1 MPLTIYRS
9 SAGSGKTF
17 TLVKEYLKLV
27 LKRPKDF
34 QHILAITFTNKATE
48 EMKSRVLHQLRDMAE
63 GNESAMQAALLA
75 ELGDLL
81 DEDALRQR
89 AGEVYELIIHRYSR
103 FEISTI
109 DSFFSRVV
117 RSFAR
122 ELDIPM
128 SYELEMNTDLALDEA
143 IEQLFRSISA
153 DSELRHWLEQY
164 AFDQI
169 EDDRSWNVETNIR
182 DLGSNLFKEQFQ
194 AGFARVN
201 ISMERLTELVAEMKK
216 VIRLYEEG
224 MKARGRKAVSLI
236 EKHQLSLED
245 FHYGKSGPANTFYK
259 IAKGDFVQGS
269 RFLQAAAGDLA
280 WARKNSPNRAVVE
293 QLVESKLLPI
303 AVEILNHVKKYERNY
318 RTSKALFRNI
328 YSFGLLETLNRNLKT
343 YRDEQNIMLISDNNA
358 LIREIVKEDDAPF
371 IFEKLGS
378 FFRHILIDEFQDTS
392 NFQWNNLK
400 PLILN
405 SLASGHEVLI
415 VGDVKQ
421 SIYRFRGGNMRL
433 LLEQVEQ
440 DLVAFKEEIT
450 TKNLEDNYRSQP
462 GVVRFNNAFFDELI
476 NQMSHIEHVHDPELI
491 KRTYKSHQQVPKRE
505 GDGGGVRVMLF
516 KPQPDEPSDWRDQA
530 LDELVLEIRKNAET
544 GCDWRDI
551 MILVSRNKEMTL
563 IAERLLA
570 ENIPFVSESSLLLAK
585 NPLVR
590 FLVEALRYLQ
600 SESDPIGRMSMV
612 HWFRQLKGIAD
623 QAHLMKDSREPEELK
638 ALGMPADFI
647 DRRRDLAQLPLFDL
661 VEQLLLIFDLR
672 AHSDV
677 FIQRFQDLLLEQ
689 NARGIHSIYGFLEW
703 WDKQGQEETIAGNEN
718 TNAISIMS
726 VHKSKG
732 LESPLVM
739 MPFADYSFLPNA
751 RLHTFWTA
759 ELPENLQ
766 DLAFVPLNYHKNSLL
781 DTDFHPAF
789 EEETLESVVDSLNK
803 TYVAFTRAREKL
815 WVAGPLKP
823 PSKESGLSTLNHF
836 LESVLP
842 GLEGLS
848 MNETHHALLY
858 DYNFTDK
865 KPDRMAPAEPVVAS
879 ELLDAYPRA
888 DYIRHL
894 SIRPDSDRFMSQD
907 KEKVSRY
914 VCEVLSSLPLWG
926 LPLWGLPPW
935 GEAHPLGQQL
945 VAEGLIPLKE
955 KEAVVERVEQL
966 MKNKQVRDWFGTGY
980 EVMTEREL
988 FYEGKL
994 LKPDRVM
1001 QNESETVVV
1010 NFHPE
1015 RLPLEKKEEE
1025 RHKQRLKRHLAALS
1039 EIPLGKGPGYE
1050 NLKGFLVYVESPV
1063 QIREVRP

>member
-1 MPLTIYRS
+1 MPLTIYKS

-27 LKRPKDF
+27 LKKPKDF

-63 GNESAMQAALLA
+63 GRESAMQAALLA
-75 ELGDLL
+75 ELGGLL
-81 DEDALRQR
+81 DEDTLRQR
-89 AGEVYELIIHRYSR
+89 AAEVYELIIHRYSR

-143 IEQLFRSISA
+143 IEQLFRSISE
-153 DSELRHWLEQY
+153 DRELRHWLEQY

-169 EDDRSWNVETNIR
+169 EEGRSWNVETNIR

-201 ISMERLTELVAEMKK
+201 ISMERLTKLVAEMKK

-236 EKHQLSLED
+236 EKHQLTLQD
-245 FHYGKSGPANTFYK
+245 FNYGKGGPANTFYK
-259 IAKGDFVQGS
+259 IAKGDFGLGT
-269 RFLQAAAGDLA
+269 RFLKAAAGELV
-280 WARKNSPNRAVVE
+280 WAGKNSPNRAVVE
-293 QLVESKLLPI
+293 RLVESKLLPI
-303 AVEILNHVKKYERNY
+303 AVEILDHVKKYECNY
-318 RTSKALFRNI
+318 RTAKALFRNI

-378 FFRHILIDEFQDTS
+378 FFCHILIDEFQDTS

-433 LLEQVEQ
+433 LLEQVEE
-440 DLVAFKEEIT
+440 DLVAFKEQIT
-450 TKNLEDNYRSQP
+450 TKNLGDNYRSQP
-462 GVVRFNNAFFDELI
+462 GVVRFNNAFFEELI
-476 NQMSHIEHVHDPELI
+476 NQIGRIEHVHDSELI
-491 KRTYKSHQQVPKRE
+491 KRTYEGHQQVPKRE
-505 GDGGGVRVMLF
+505 GEVGGVRVMLF
-516 KPQPDEPSDWRDQA
+516 KPDPDEPRNWNEQA
-530 LDELVLEIRKNAET
+530 LDELVLEVRKNVGT

-551 MILVSRNKEMTL
+551 MVLVSRNSEMTL

-570 ENIPFVSESSLLLAK
+570 ECIPFVSERSLLLAK
-585 NPLVR
+585 HPLVR

-600 SESDPIGRMSMV
+600 SENDPIGRMSMV
-612 HWFRQLKGIAD
+612 HWFRQLKGIPG
-623 QAHLMKDSREPEELK
+623 QAHLMKDSREAEDLK

-647 DRRRDLAQLPLFDL
+647 DRRRALAQLPLFDL

-672 AHSDV
+672 THSDV

-703 WDKQGQEETIAGNEN
+703 WDKQGQAETIVGNEN
-718 TNAISIMS
+718 TNAIRIMS

-732 LESPLVM
+732 LESPIVM
-739 MPFADYSFLPNA
+739 MPFANYSFLPNVQS
-751 RLHTFWTA
+751 HTFWTD
-759 ELPENLQ
+759 ELPEYLK

-781 DTDFHPAF
+781 DTDFQPAF

-815 WVAGPLKP
+815 WVAAPLPGKAVGFT
-823 PSKESGLSTLNHF
+823 KLNHF
-836 LESVLP
+836 LELVLP
-842 GLEGLS
+842 GLEGVNK
-848 MNETHHALLY
+848 NETHHALIY

-865 KPDRMAPAEPVVAS
+865 KRETAAAPTEGGEAVS
-879 ELLDAYPRA
+879 ELLDAYPRS
-888 DYIRHL
+888 DYIQHL
-894 SIRPDSDRFMSQD
+894 SIRPDSDQFSMLQD
-907 KEKVSRY
+907 KEKWGVQLSRY
-914 VCEVLSSLPLWG
+914 VHELLSSLPLWG
-926 LPLWGLPPW
+926 LPQGGRPAAEELAKRGCPCPKERKQPW
-935 GEAHPLGQQL
+935 Q
-945 VAEGLIPLKE
+945 
-955 KEAVVERVEQL
+955 
-966 MKNKQVRDWFGTGY
+966 NDW
-980 EVMTEREL
+980 
-988 FYEGKL
+988 
-994 LKPDRVM
+994 
-1001 QNESETVVV
+1001 S
-1010 NFHPE
+1010 
-1015 RLPLEKKEEE
+1015 
-1025 RHKQRLKRHLAALS
+1025 S
-1039 EIPLGKGPGYE
+1039 
-1050 NLKGFLVYVESPV
+1050 
-1063 QIREVRP
+1063 

>member
-1 MPLTIYRS
+1 MPLTTYKS

-63 GNESAMQAALLA
+63 GNKSAMQTALLA
-75 ELGDLL
+75 ELGGLL
-81 DEDALRQR
+81 NEDALRQR

-122 ELDIPM
+122 EMDIPM
-128 SYELEMNTDLALDEA
+128 SYELEMNTDLALDAA
-143 IEQLFRSISA
+143 IEQLFRSISE
-153 DSELRHWLEQY
+153 DRELRHWLEQY

-169 EDDRSWNVETNIR
+169 EEGRSWNVETNIR
-182 DLGSNLFKEQFQ
+182 ELGSNLFKEQFQ

-201 ISMERLTELVAEMKK
+201 VSMERLAELVGAMKK

-224 MKARGRKAVSLI
+224 MKALGRKAVSLI
-236 EKHQLSLED
+236 EKHQLTLQD
-245 FHYGKSGPANTFYK
+245 FYYGKSGPANTFYK
-259 IAKGDFVQGS
+259 IAKGDFGLS
-269 RFLQAAAGDLA
+269 GRFLQAAAGELA
-280 WARKNSPNRAVVE
+280 WAAKKSPN
-293 QLVESKLLPI
+293 QGLVERELLPI
-303 AVEILNHVKKYERNY
+303 AVEILDYVEKHERNY
-318 RTSKALFRNI
+318 RTAKALFRNI
-328 YSFGLLETLNRNLKT
+328 YSFGLLKTLNSNLKA
-343 YRDEQNIMLISDNNA
+343 YRDEQNVMLISDNNV
-358 LIREIVKEDDAPF
+358 LIREIVGENDAPF

-440 DLVAFKEEIT
+440 DLVAFKEQII

-462 GVVRFNNAFFDELI
+462 GVVRFNNAFFEELI
-476 NQMSHIEHVHDPELI
+476 NQVGHIKHVNDLELI
-491 KRTYKSHQQVPKRE
+491 KRTYEGHQQVPKRE
-505 GDGGGVRVMLF
+505 GEAGGVRVMLL
-516 KPQPDEPSDWRDQA
+516 KSEPDEPRHWHERA
-530 LDELVLEIRKNAET
+530 LDELVLEIRKNEET
-544 GCDWRDI
+544 GCEWRDI
-551 MILVSRNKEMTL
+551 MILVNRNSEMTW

-570 ENIPFVSESSLLLAK
+570 ESIPFVSERSLLLAK

-600 SESDPIGRMSMV
+600 SKSDPIGRVSMV

-623 QAHLMKDSREPEELK
+623 QAHLLKDSHEPEDLK

-647 DRRRDLAQLPLFDL
+647 DRRRALAQLPLFDL
-661 VEQLLLIFDLR
+661 VQQLLLIFDLR
-672 AHSDV
+672 AHSDM

-703 WDKQGQEETIAGNEN
+703 WDKQGQAETIAGNEN
-718 TNAISIMS
+718 TNAIRIMS

-732 LESPLVM
+732 LESPIVM

-751 RLHTFWTA
+751 RLHTFWTD
-759 ELPENLQ
+759 ELPEYLK

-781 DTDFHPAF
+781 DTDFQAAF

-803 TYVAFTRAREKL
+803 TYVAFTRAQEKL
-815 WVAGPLKP
+815 WVAAPLKP
-823 PSKESGLSTLNHF
+823 PGKAAGLSTLNHF
-836 LESVLP
+836 LELVLP
-842 GLEGLS
+842 SLEGLS
-848 MNETHHALLY
+848 MNETHNSLIY

-865 KPDRMAPAEPVVAS
+865 KRETSTAPTEPVP

-894 SIRPDSDRFMSQD
+894 SIRP
-907 KEKVSRY
+907 
-914 VCEVLSSLPLWG
+914 
-926 LPLWGLPPW
+926 
-935 GEAHPLGQQL
+935 
-945 VAEGLIPLKE
+945 VAEGLPLPEGSFLKGPRDSLWRKSE
-955 KEAVVERVEQL
+955 KAAAMERMDQL
-966 MKNKQVRDWFGTGY
+966 MKNKQIRSWFETDY
-980 EVMTEREL
+980 EVLTEREL

-1001 QNESETVVV
+1001 KNESETVVV
-1010 NFHPE
+1010 NFHSE
-1015 RLPLEKKEEE
+1015 RKDED
-1025 RHKQRLKRHLAALS
+1025 RHKQIMKRHLAALS
-1039 EIPLGKGPGYE
+1039 EGIPLGKGLGYACK
-1050 NLKGFLVYVESPV
+1050 NLKGFLVYAEPLE
-1063 QIREVRP
+1063 IKEVKA

>member
-1 MPLTIYRS
+1 MPLTIYKS

-27 LKRPKDF
+27 LKRPEDF

-63 GNESAMQAALLA
+63 GKESKMKTALLA
-75 ELGDLL
+75 ELGSSL

-153 DSELRHWLEQY
+153 DHKLRHWLEEY

-169 EDDRSWNVETNIR
+169 EEDRSWNVETNIR
-182 DLGSNLFKEQFQ
+182 ELGKNLFKEQFQ
-194 AGFARVN
+194 AGFDQVKVG
-201 ISMERLTELVAEMKK
+201 MEYLAELVAEMKK
-216 VIRLYEEG
+216 EIRHYEED
-224 MKARGRKAVSLI
+224 MKARGRKAVILI
-236 EKHQLSLED
+236 EKHHLTLQD
-245 FHYGKSGPANTFYK
+245 FHYGKAGPANTFYK
-259 IAKGDFVQGS
+259 IAKGDFGLS
-269 RFLQAAAGDLA
+269 NRFLQAAEGELA
-280 WARKNSPNRAVVE
+280 WAGKKSPNLAAVE
-293 QLVESKLLPI
+293 QLVERELLPI
-303 AVEILNHVKKYERNY
+303 AAEILDYVKKDERNY
-318 RTSKALFRNI
+318 RTAKALFRNI
-328 YSFGLLETLNRNLKT
+328 YSFGLLEALNRNLKG

-433 LLEQVEQ
+433 LLEQVEK
-440 DLVAFKEEIT
+440 DLVDFKEEIT

-462 GVVRFNNAFFDELI
+462 GVVRFNNAFFEELI
-476 NQMSHIEHVHDPELI
+476 NQIGKIKHVNDPELI
-491 KRTYKSHQQVPKRE
+491 KRTYEGHQQVPKRE
-505 GDGGGVRVMLF
+505 GEAGGVRVMLF
-516 KPQPDEPSDWRDQA
+516 KPEPDEPRHWHERA
-530 LDELVLEIRKNAET
+530 LDELVLEIRKNVET
-544 GCDWRDI
+544 DCEWRDI
-551 MILVSRNKEMTL
+551 MILVNRNSEMTP

-570 ENIPFVSESSLLLAK
+570 EKIPFVSERSLLLAK

-600 SESDPIGRMSMV
+600 SQSDPIGRMSMV
-612 HWFRQLKGIAD
+612 HWFRQLKGIAG
-623 QAHLMKDSREPEELK
+623 QAHLMNDLREPDELK
-638 ALGMPADFI
+638 AMGMPADFI
-647 DRRRDLAQLPLFDL
+647 DRRRALAQLPLFDL

-703 WDKQGQEETIAGNEN
+703 WDKQGQVETIVGNEN
-718 TNAISIMS
+718 TNAIRIMS

-739 MPFADYSFLPNA
+739 MPFADYSFLPNSQS
-751 RLHTFWTA
+751 HTFWTA
-759 ELPENLQ
+759 DLPENLK

-781 DTDFHPAF
+781 DTDFQAAF

-803 TYVAFTRAREKL
+803 TYVAFTRTGEKL
-815 WVAGPLKP
+815 WVAAPLKP
-823 PSKESGLSTLNHF
+823 PGKEAGVSSLNHF
-836 LESVLP
+836 LELVLP

-848 MNETHHALLY
+848 MNETDNALIY
-858 DYNFTDK
+858 DYNFTYK
-865 KPDRMAPAEPVVAS
+865 NPEIGTAPTEPAVS

-894 SIRPDSDRFMSQD
+894 SIPRG
-907 KEKVSRY
+907 
-914 VCEVLSSLPLWG
+914 SLPMPKASL
-926 LPLWGLPPW
+926 
-935 GEAHPLGQQL
+935 
-945 VAEGLIPLKE
+945 
-955 KEAVVERVEQL
+955 
-966 MKNKQVRDWFGTGY
+966 
-980 EVMTEREL
+980 
-988 FYEGKL
+988 
-994 LKPDRVM
+994 
-1001 QNESETVVV
+1001 
-1010 NFHPE
+1010 
-1015 RLPLEKKEEE
+1015 
-1025 RHKQRLKRHLAALS
+1025 
-1039 EIPLGKGPGYE
+1039 
-1050 NLKGFLVYVESPV
+1050 
-1063 QIREVRP
+1063 